1 MFEVIW
7 SVFSDAFVVRK
18 IACISSVRPQ
28 FTGTLSECNDWIAC
42 NK

>member
-7 SVFSDAFVVRK
+7 SVFADAFVVRK
-18 IACISSVRPQ
+18 IEGFSRVRAK
-28 FTGTLSECNDWIAC
+28 FTGTFVECNEWIAR

>member
-7 SVFSDAFVVRK
+7 SVFADAFVVRE
-18 IACISSVRPQ
+18 IVGLSRVRPQ
-28 FTGTLSECNDWIAC
+28 FTGSLAECNNWIAG